1 VLLHAAMLRGEK
13 GHLTILQAMNILRDS
28 HPHWRYLVAGEGVAR
43 ADIEAEIQRLGLQQR
58 VLLAGVVSPVAPLY
72 RRADLLLMPS
82 TYEPLGMSQIEAL
95 ALHCPVLA
103 SNTGGIPE
111 TVIHG
116 QTGTLVEAGNAQA
129 WAAQLPARWMPCRSS
144 TPWRPVRWMSGNGLH
159 RTAICSR
166 SWP

>member
-1 VLLHAAMLRGEK
+1 
-13 GHLTILQAMNILRDS
+13 
-28 HPHWRYLVAGEGVAR
+28 
-43 ADIEAEIQRLGLQQR
+43 
-58 VLLAGVVSPVAPLY
+58 VAPLY

-129 WAAQLPARWMPCRSS
+129 WADAIASALDAMPQQRA
-144 TPWRPVRWMSGNGLH
+144 WRRPVRWMSGNGLP